1 VPEGNQ
7 MTKTAQLLIL
17 ILAIN
22 TAVTLAQIEVSAS
35 ELPNDMPVVYVD
47 PQQAFGAEGTTFN
60 VSVKIFNLTNS
71 FYPTDIKW
79 ETGDPL
85 PPPGTLFNYSL
96 GNMYGF
102 NIVFSWDP
110 TVLEYVDRSVM
121 TPVEEF
127 PEGVLHALIVETLNE
142 VDSLAGNYSL
152 SQSSWPPAIAFNCPN
167 DNATILTMTFR
178 VKEERTSPLR
188 LESVELILDPTLALQ
203 PGVPDIIPHRTVDGE
218 FSRVRTTRIVS
229 MNVGALVGTQWHNPL
244 ISGEDATV
252 SVFIF
257 NEGEITNFYNL
268 SLHDGDTLLVRWK
281 GESLGR
287 HRSRVHD
294 YTLNTTLLGR
304 GIHRVTAEISV
315 LHYETVIVDSFTGN
329 FTLIYGPLLSISK
342 TPTEIERNET
352 MTLSAESSFHQ
363 DPSSFISTYTWLL
376 YEPEAEIPAY
386 EYKGVTMTHRFSKNG
401 TWTAVLTV
409 EDNWGI
415 TLDPLRTA
423 TAPYQKEVQ
432 INVGVASIPNSIL
445 TQEQVTAIIIFVLI
459 AIAIIAGY
467 TLRKWRR

>member
-1 VPEGNQ
+1 MPEVKQ
-7 MTKTAQLLIL
+7 MIKTAQLMALIL
-17 ILAIN
+17 VAN
-22 TAVTLAQIEVSAS
+22 VAVTLAQIKVSAS

-47 PQQAFGAEGTTFN
+47 PQQAFGAEGTIFT
-60 VSVKIFNLTNS
+60 VSVKIFNLTDS
-71 FYPTDIKW
+71 FYPTDSEW
-79 ETGDPL
+79 ETGEPL

-102 NIVFSWDP
+102 DIVFSWDP
-110 TVLEYVDRSVM
+110 AVLEYVDRSVM

-127 PEGVLHALIVETLNE
+127 PEGVLHAPIVEMQDE

-152 SQSSWPPAIAFNCPN
+152 SQSSWPPVISFNCPN
-167 DNATILTMTFR
+167 DNATIFTITFR
-178 VKEERTSPLR
+178 VKEERTSSLR
-188 LESVELILDPTLALQ
+188 LESVELMLDPILAIQ
-203 PGVPDIIPHRTVDGE
+203 QGVPDIIPHRTVDGE

-244 ISGEDATV
+244 IAGEDAIV
-252 SVFIF
+252 SVFVF
-257 NEGEITNFYNL
+257 NEGEIANFYNL
-268 SLHDGDTLLVRWK
+268 SLYDGDTLLVWWK

-287 HRSRVHD
+287 HKSRVHD
-294 YTLNTTLLGR
+294 YTLKTNLLGR
-304 GIHRVTAEISV
+304 GIHRVTAELSV
-315 LHYETVIVDSFTGN
+315 LHYETIIVDLFTGN
-329 FTLIYGPLLSISK
+329 FTLIYGPLLSIIK
-342 TPTEIERNET
+342 TPIEIEQNET

-386 EYKGVTMTHRFSKNG
+386 EFKGVTVTHRFSKNG

-423 TAPYQKEVQ
+423 TAPYRKEIEV
-432 INVGVASIPNSIL
+432 NVGLVSIPDPIL
-445 TQEQVTAIIIFVLI
+445 TQEQVTAIIVFILM
-459 AIAIIAGY
+459 AIATIVGY
-467 TLRKWRR
+467 TFGKWRR